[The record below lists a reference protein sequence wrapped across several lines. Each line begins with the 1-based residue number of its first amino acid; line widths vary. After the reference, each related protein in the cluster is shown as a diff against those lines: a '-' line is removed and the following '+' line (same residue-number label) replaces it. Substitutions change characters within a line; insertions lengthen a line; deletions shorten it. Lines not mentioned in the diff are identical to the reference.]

1 MSVTLLGAFV
11 LAVSAGIVE
20 VGEQPRL
27 AIGGKPVV
35 GTAAMPSPRVK
46 PGESTAALGEF
57 AAVGIDIFSDV
68 WTMRHPQ
75 PERQWWLGEGVY
87 DWKLFDAI
95 AEGMLAASPAGVIFP
110 RIKLE
115 PPQPWIDAHL
125 EEMCV
130 WPAAPGKRPVQ
141 EVKPGSKPWRAL
153 YRRMLRDMIAHV
165 EASSYADRVIGYH
178 LGAFHC
184 GEWHVYPSPDI
195 EVPKTDADINDPLPP
210 WERIAAR
217 RDFYERWTSAIAD
230 DLIDCATCVRELTRN
245 RKLIG
250 AFFGYWGMT
259 HQKLMH
265 VLESGKVDF
274 FAAPPEY
281 REKRDPGHP
290 GRSQAFTQATF
301 RLHGTVYYEETD
313 FRTALSEWGEG
324 PNRNFP
330 NRSTAEAVG
339 LMRRSI
345 GKSLAGGWE
354 NWWFLLGGNRTFSA
368 PEMMATIR
376 RGVELSRE
384 SFETP
389 WRPAEVAVFTSLDE
403 YATSNAGENVNR
415 RTQYFNE
422 GSFGS
427 VCKNDFHFEQ
437 LPRSGVPF
445 DSYELADIA
454 NPRLPDYRVYVFPN
468 AFTLTEEQRRTIKRR
483 VRRAG
488 KTAVWVY
495 APGYYRNGCG
505 NAANVSDLT
514 GLEIAEK
521 YPVAD
526 GPWTRQF
533 AAKESVRTFD
543 DGSRSVFFALP
554 PKADELREAFRG
566 AGAHVWLETPDTLA
580 AGRGFVMIHAGSD
593 GEKVVQLPAGVDVTE
608 VFGERSPQKGVR
620 EIRERLKLGETR
632 LYRVRNKEEKEG

>member
-1 MSVTLLGAFV
+1 MTLLGAFV

-20 VGEQPRL
+20 VAGLPRL
-27 AIGGKPVV
+27 VIDGKPVV

-46 PGESTAALGEF
+46 PGESTAALRDF
-57 AAVGIDIFSDV
+57 AAVGVNVFSDV

-87 DWKLFDAI
+87 DWKLFDEI
-95 AEGMLAASPAGVIFP
+95 AEGMLAASPTGVIFP

-115 PPQPWIDAHL
+115 PPQTWIDAHL

-130 WPAAPGKRPVQ
+130 WPAAPGKRPTQ
-141 EVKPGSKPWRAL
+141 EVRPGSKPWRAL
-153 YRRMLRDMIAHV
+153 YRRMLKDMIAHV
-165 EASSYADRVIGYH
+165 EASYAERVIGYH

-195 EVPKTDADINDPLPP
+195 DVPKTGADLHDPLPP

-217 RDFYERWTSAIAD
+217 RDFYERWTTAIAD
-230 DLIDCATCVRELTRN
+230 DLIDCATCVRELTQG

-259 HQKLMH
+259 HQKLMR
-265 VLESGKVDF
+265 VLESKQVDF

-301 RLHGTVYYEETD
+301 RLHGAVYYEETD

-330 NRSTAEAVG
+330 NRTTAEAVG

-389 WRPAEVAVFTSLDE
+389 WTPAEVAVFTSLDE

-415 RTQYFNE
+415 KTQYFNE
-422 GSFGS
+422 DSFGV

-437 LPRSGVPF
+437 LPRCGVPF
-445 DSYELADIA
+445 DSYELTDIA
-454 NPRLPDYRVYVFPN
+454 NPKLPDYKVYFLMGAYRKWGDVKQPWSAEDVLERLRKTGADGIDICFDPAAHDEAFVKRIKDAGYEFHVWTVDNLAN
-468 AFTLTEEQRRTIKRR
+468 AEKAFARGADTVTTNCAKKLLD
-483 VRRAG
+483 G
-488 KTAVWVY
+488 H
-495 APGYYRNGCG
+495 
-505 NAANVSDLT
+505 NAAK
-514 GLEIAEK
+514 A
-521 YPVAD
+521 
-526 GPWTRQF
+526 
-533 AAKESVRTFD
+533 
-543 DGSRSVFFALP
+543 SR
-554 PKADELREAFRG
+554 
-566 AGAHVWLETPDTLA
+566 
-580 AGRGFVMIHAGSD
+580 
-593 GEKVVQLPAGVDVTE
+593 
-608 VFGERSPQKGVR
+608 
-620 EIRERLKLGETR
+620 
-632 LYRVRNKEEKEG
+632 